1 MINASVLVS
10 LRTVSSI
17 FMKSCRILDYWYG
30 KNPLNIGV
38 TPTENGLV
46 AAILCFPCYYSLSS
60 AMQNHLSL
68 SVIFQFRVL
77 FPISIYSVWLISVSI
92 LFQLF

>member
-46 AAILCFPCYYSLSS
+46 AAILCYYSLSS